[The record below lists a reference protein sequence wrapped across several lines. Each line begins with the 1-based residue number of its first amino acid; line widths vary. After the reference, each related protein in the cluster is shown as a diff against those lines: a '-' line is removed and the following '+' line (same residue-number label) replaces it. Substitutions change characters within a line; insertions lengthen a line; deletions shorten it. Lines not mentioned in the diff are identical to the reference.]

1 MQSLINKIKYLKAL
15 GHVQRAERLK
25 EILREYKEIRDENR
39 RSVNKYR
46 EVSRRY

>member
-25 EILREYKEIRDENR
+25 EILREYKRMKEK
-39 RSVNKYR
+39 V
-46 EVSRRY
+46 